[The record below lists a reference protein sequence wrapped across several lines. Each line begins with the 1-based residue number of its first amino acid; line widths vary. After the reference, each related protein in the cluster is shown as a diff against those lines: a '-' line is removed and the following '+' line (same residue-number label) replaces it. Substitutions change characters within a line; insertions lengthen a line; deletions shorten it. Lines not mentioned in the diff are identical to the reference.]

1 VQQMGRDRT
10 DRTGGEHHSTW
21 APTVRLVV
29 AVIAVAAA
37 VSMVRGVQVAAAQDP
52 VGDRDPIFE
61 RDPEPEIDGEAL
73 GPFIYGRDCA
83 GCHGS
88 DGEGSPRGVPLSHAG
103 EALTHYSLVSG
114 RMPIRDPR
122 QIPERSPT
130 QYDDDEIDALV
141 EHVAALGDGPALPD
155 VDWRSGDIPNG
166 GRLYR
171 LHCAACHSVTGIGGA
186 LAFERFAP
194 SVMPSEPTVVA
205 AAVVAGPGA
214 MPSFSPQGFT
224 DQDLADLVAYVQE
237 IQEPVDR
244 GGWAIFRA
252 GRADEALFTW
262 IVAIPAL
269 LLGLSWIAR
278 RAR

>member
-1 VQQMGRDRT
+1 MGRGRN
-10 DRTGGEHHSTW
+10 DRTGGEHHSPW

-29 AVIAVAAA
+29 AVLAAAAA
-37 VSMVRGVQVAAAQDP
+37 VSMVRGVQVASAQDP

-61 RDPEPEIDGEAL
+61 RDREDGIADDAL
-73 GPFIYGRDCA
+73 GPFLYGRDCA
-83 GCHGS
+83 GCHGPE
-88 DGEGSPRGVPLSHAG
+88 GEGSPRGVSLRHAG
-103 EALTHYSLVSG
+103 EALAHYSLVSG

-122 QIPERSPT
+122 QVPERGPS
-130 QYDDDEIDALV
+130 QYDDDELDALV
-141 EHVAALGDGPALPD
+141 EHVASLGDGAALPD
-155 VDWRSGDIPNG
+155 VDWTSGDIPDG

-186 LAFERFAP
+186 LAYDRFAP

-214 MPSFSPQGFT
+214 MPSFAPQGFT

-244 GGWAIFRA
+244 GGWPIFRA
-252 GRADEALFTW
+252 GRADEALLTW
-262 IVAIPAL
+262 IVAVPAL